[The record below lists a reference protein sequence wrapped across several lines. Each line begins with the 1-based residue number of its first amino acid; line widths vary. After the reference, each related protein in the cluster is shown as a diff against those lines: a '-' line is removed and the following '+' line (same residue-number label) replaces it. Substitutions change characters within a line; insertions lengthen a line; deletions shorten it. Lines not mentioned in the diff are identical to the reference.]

1 MAVVAISRNDA
12 VAFLDR
18 RHGAD
23 HHRLLADVEVAE
35 AADQA
40 HAVHLPGLFLE
51 AADQQHGVV
60 EIEHLLGRDFGL
72 RRRLAL
78 TP

>member
-1 MAVVAISRNDA
+1 M
-12 VAFLDR
+12 F
-18 RHGAD
+18 HAD

-51 AADQQHGVV
+51 PADQQHLPV
-60 EIEHLLGRDFGL
+60 
-72 RRRLAL
+72 
-78 TP
+78 